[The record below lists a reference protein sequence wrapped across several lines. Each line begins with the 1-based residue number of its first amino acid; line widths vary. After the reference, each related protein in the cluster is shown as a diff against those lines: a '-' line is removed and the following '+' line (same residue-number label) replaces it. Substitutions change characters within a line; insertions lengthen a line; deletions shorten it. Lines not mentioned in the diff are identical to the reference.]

1 MKQGELFPR
10 LPRDEARAW
19 LSRALIAANPADA
32 ARDLKAL
39 EEYGDS
45 LFSIAERFAI
55 PDHALIWWVQDQ
67 PKGKDWSLTAWRAHC
82 EKYAAAAALL
92 PPEATAPPG
101 REREIEFCLRCYAN
115 VVERI
120 DKRWWCPKC
129 GEVRQ

>member
-1 MKQGELFPR
+1 MTPR

-19 LSRALIAANPADA
+19 LSRALTNAFPDNATA
-32 ARDLKAL
+32 DLKAL

-45 LFSIAERFAI
+45 LFYIAEHFAI

-67 PKGKDWSLTAWRAHC
+67 PNGKDWSLTSWRAHC

-92 PPEATAPPG
+92 PPEATETVLAARQSPEAALCG
-101 REREIEFCLRCYAN
+101 TCYAN

-120 DKRWWCPKC
+120 DKTWWCPKC
-129 GEVRQ
+129 GEVQQ